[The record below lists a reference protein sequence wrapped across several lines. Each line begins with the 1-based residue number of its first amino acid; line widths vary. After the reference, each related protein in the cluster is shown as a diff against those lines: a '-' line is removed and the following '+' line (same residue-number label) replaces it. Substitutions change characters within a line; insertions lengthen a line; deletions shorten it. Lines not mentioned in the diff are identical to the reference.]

1 MENLFQNLI
10 KRPLAEKMRPTS
22 LESLV
27 GQEHLLGRDA
37 PLGRMLRE
45 RRASS
50 MILWGPPGSGK
61 TTLARVMAE
70 HVNIRFESL
79 SAVFSGV
86 SDLRKVFDQAVERK
100 KVGTDTLLF
109 VDEIHRFNRAQ
120 QDSFLPFVEDGT
132 VVLVGATTENP
143 SFELNSALL
152 SRCQVFILQK
162 IDKVGLE
169 TLLKRAEELEG
180 KELPLQQKAR
190 DNLLA
195 MADGDGRFLLNMAEE
210 LFHLPSV
217 PKLSADDLAQAVQK
231 KVPIYDK
238 NKDEHYNL
246 ISALHKSLRGSDVD
260 AALYWLAR
268 MLAGGEDQNYIMRRL
283 LRVASEDIGMA
294 DPNAITHALSC
305 WDGYRRVGSP
315 EGDLFL
321 AQSVIYLA
329 TAPKSNAVYE
339 ALSKASSIAK
349 KNAGLSPPKHI
360 LNAPTELM
368 KSLGY
373 GKNYSYDH
381 DFANSFS
388 GQNYFPEEMERLSF
402 YKPKETGFEREV
414 KKRLQYWAKLR
425 QDKE

>member
-162 IDKVGLE
+162 IDKAGLE

-180 KELPLQQKAR
+180 KELPLQQKAK

-195 MADGDGRFLLNMAEE
+195 MADGDGRFLLNIAEE

>member
-162 IDKVGLE
+162 IDKAGLE

-180 KELPLQQKAR
+180 KELPLQQKAK

-217 PKLSADDLAQAVQK
+217 PKLSSDDLAQAVQK

-305 WDGYRRVGSP
+305 WDGYRKVGSP

-349 KNAGLSPPKHI
+349 NNAGLSPPKHI

-381 DFANSFS
+381 DSANSFS